1 MTDKQAGL
9 KGIVAGKTAIC
20 TVGEAGDNLHYRGYS
35 IFDLTEKAS
44 FEEVAHL
51 LIHGSLP
58 SKVQLSYYRNK
69 LQSLRG
75 LPPAIMQCLE
85 SIPASAHPMDV
96 MRTTVSMLG
105 TIEPECEGRAQKDI
119 ADRLLAIFPSAL
131 LYWHHYHLNG
141 HRIDVN
147 IAAETTAAHFL
158 SLLHGP
164 RLRENPELA
173 ACMEK
178 TVDISLILYAEH
190 EFNASTFAARVCTAT
205 LSDFYSAVTAAI
217 GTLRGPL
224 HGGANEM
231 AMHLISQFPDTDA
244 AETKVRDMLA
254 KKELIMGFGH
264 RVYKKS
270 DPRSNVIKKQAQIL
284 SKMLGDKVLYP
295 VSEKIESLLWE
306 EKGMFPNLDFYSA
319 SAYHFCGIPMRL
331 FTPIFVISRITG
343 WAAHI
348 IEQRSDNKLIRPT
361 AEYIGPTA
369 KKLSDISER

>member
-1 MTDKQAGL
+1 MTDKEAGL

-20 TVGEAGDNLHYRGYS
+20 TVGEAGDNLNYRGYS
-35 IFDLTEKAS
+35 IFDLTEKSS

-51 LIHGSLP
+51 LIHGTLP

-75 LPPAIMQCLE
+75 LPPALTQCLE

-96 MRTTVSMLG
+96 MRTTASMLG
-105 TIEPECEGRAQKDI
+105 TLEPECEGRTQRDI

-141 HRIDVN
+141 HRIEVN
-147 IAAETTAAHFL
+147 VPAETTAAHFL
-158 SLLHGP
+158 TLLHGP
-164 RLRENPELA
+164 RFRENSELA
-173 ACMEK
+173 TCMEK
-178 TVDISLILYAEH
+178 TMDISLILYAEH
-190 EFNASTFAARVCTAT
+190 EFNASTFAARVCSAT
-205 LSDFYSAVTAAI
+205 LSDFYSAITAAI

-231 AMHLISQFPDTDA
+231 AMHLISQFSDTDQ

-254 KKELIMGFGH
+254 QKELIMGFGH

-270 DPRSNVIKKQAQIL
+270 DPRSNVIKKQAKIL
-284 SKMLGDKVLYP
+284 SQMLGDKLLFP

-306 EKGMFPNLDFYSA
+306 EKSMFPNLDFYSA
-319 SAYHFCGIPMRL
+319 SAYHFCGIPTGL
-331 FTPIFVISRITG
+331 FTPIFVISRLTG

-348 IEQRSDNKLIRPT
+348 IEQRENNRLIRPT
-361 AEYIGPTA
+361 AEYIGPA
-369 KKLSDISER
+369 ARPLPDISAR